1 MGANRLP
8 LFFLCPQYGRS
19 PLHLASH
26 KGHTEVVRI
35 LLQAGCDPDIEDD
48 GGQTALHR
56 AAVVGNTV
64 IIKALIQDGCSL
76 DRQDKDGNAALH
88 EASWHGF
95 SESVKLLVRGGA
107 NVHAKNR
114 GGNTALH
121 LACQNGR
128 AKTFQ
133 VLLLGGAR
141 PDVKNNIGDMC
152 LHVAVRYNHVA
163 VVKDLLGAFMS
174 VDEQNQVGDT
184 ALHIAASLNHRK
196 VARLLLQ
203 AGAGTAVKNAAGQTA
218 LDQAREHNSPDVAV
232 LLVKV
237 TQVPS
242 VKKQKDKLKAEGRA
256 KSVMFAKTATRKESG
271 SRASN
276 TCCGRFIKGAKK
288 QPMQNTVP
296 HQAGRTKE
304 GKQKER
310 PFLLDPS
317 SKMKNR
323 PEKYVHRMSKLTPP
337 PPPPQPPHSVRAY
350 QLYTLYRSED
360 GQIMQAPMQGCC
372 CEPLI
377 SKLENQLEATKELM
391 KSEIHTI
398 QEQMNSKL
406 REIDHRNQLQIKVLD
421 KRNQKQVALEG
432 TECRRWIDQRSA
444 LELLGEESRQ
454 AAMVKEMKR
463 WCQLKIQ
470 DIEACLSRNQQ
481 SQPPCGGVTPG
492 AEAGCPAV
500 LPDVPGG
507 AQMAAS
513 ANGQNQETAISM
525 NKRLP
530 QTPQIV
536 RPKKQSLH
544 QGQKDPVLYRPGVG
558 HRREGQV
565 CRGRHREQN
574 SRKIRGDFGGQNGGE
589 AEGCAPPLHEH
600 EGMHREEEMQSFF
613 KAVSAQMDRWCER
626 KAQETRRQVEERV
639 QQDRATLLRRISTL
653 EGEIELLRTRAC
665 RGTLLT

>member
-1 MGANRLP
+1 MSQQDAAVLALSEQLIVASYRGQAENVIQLINRGARVAVTK
-8 LFFLCPQYGRS
+8 YGRS

-26 KGHTEVVRI
+26 KGHAEVVRL

-76 DRQDKDGNAALH
+76 DRQDKDGNTALH

-95 SESVKLLVRGGA
+95 SQSVKLLVRGGA

-121 LACQNGR
+121 LVCQNGR
-128 AKTFQ
+128 AKTFKA
-133 VLLLGGAR
+133 LLLGGGR
-141 PDVKNNIGDMC
+141 PDIKNNIGDMC

-203 AGAGTAVKNAAGQTA
+203 AGAGTAVKNTAGQTA

-232 LLVKV
+232 LLVRV
-237 TQVPS
+237 TQIPS
-242 VKKQKDKLKAEGRA
+242 LRKRKDKQKVEWRA
-256 KSVMFAKTATRKESG
+256 KSVLFAKTETRK
-271 SRASN
+271 
-276 TCCGRFIKGAKK
+276 
-288 QPMQNTVP
+288 
-296 HQAGRTKE
+296 
-304 GKQKER
+304 

-323 PEKYVHRMSKLTPP
+323 PEKNAHRMRKLTPP
-337 PPPPQPPHSVRAY
+337 PSAPPPPHSVRAY

-391 KSEIHTI
+391 KSEIHTV
-398 QEQMNSKL
+398 QEQVNSKL
-406 REIDHRNQLQIKVLD
+406 KEIDHRNQVQIKVLD
-421 KRNQKQVALEG
+421 KRNQKQVALER
-432 TECRRWIDQRSA
+432 TECRRSIDQRSA
-444 LELLGEESRQ
+444 LELLEGERRQ
-454 AAMVKEMKR
+454 AVMVKEMKR

-470 DIEACLSRNQQ
+470 DVEACLSRNQHLQ
-481 SQPPCGGVTPG
+481 SEPACGEVTPR

-513 ANGQNQETAISM
+513 ANGQEQETVISM
-525 NKRLP
+525 PEIPK
-530 QTPQIV
+530 IV
-536 RPKKQSLH
+536 RPKKQSIC
-544 QGQKDPVLYRPGVG
+544 QGQKDLVLYGPGVG
-558 HRREGQV
+558 HRRDGQV
-565 CRGRHREQN
+565 CRGQN
-574 SRKIRGDFGGQNGGE
+574 SRRIRGDLGGQNGGE
-589 AEGCAPPLHEH
+589 AEGCAPALHE
-600 EGMHREEEMQSFF
+600 GTHREEEMRSFF
-613 KAVSAQMDRWCER
+613 KTVSAQMDSWCKR
-626 KAQETRRQVEERV
+626 KAQEARRKVKERA
-639 QQDRATLLRRISTL
+639 QQDRATLLQRISTL
-653 EGEIELLRTRAC
+653 EEEIQLLRTRA
-665 RGTLLT
+665 RSGTLLT

>member
-1 MGANRLP
+1 MSQQDAAVLALSERLIVASYRGQAENVIQLINRGARVAVTK
-8 LFFLCPQYGRS
+8 YGRS

-242 VKKQKDKLKAEGRA
+242 VRKQKDKLKAEGRA
-256 KSVMFAKTATRKESG
+256 KSVMFAKTATRK
-271 SRASN
+271 
-276 TCCGRFIKGAKK
+276 
-288 QPMQNTVP
+288 
-296 HQAGRTKE
+296 
-304 GKQKER
+304 

-398 QEQMNSKL
+398 QEQMNAKL

-500 LPDVPGG
+500 LPDVPG
-507 AQMAAS
+507 

-525 NKRLP
+525 NKQLP
-530 QTPQIV
+530 ETPQIV

-600 EGMHREEEMQSFF
+600 EGTHREEEMRSFF